1 MTVKELSR
9 SELIELK
16 QKHYSQKNNNASY
29 SEIAFI
35 DELVSD
41 SEVFRAYEN
50 MEFIKEDFFCNL
62 DEKGNVKTENNNI
75 EEEEVI

>member
-16 QKHYSQKNNNASY
+16 QKHYSQKNSNISY
-29 SEIAFI
+29 SEMTFI

-41 SEVFRAYEN
+41 SEIFRAYEN
-50 MEFIKEDFFCNL
+50 VEFTEEDFFCNL
-62 DEKGNVKTENNNI
+62 DEKENNHL
-75 EEEEVI
+75 EEEEGI